1 VFSPYSLIFASW
13 SKIILAG
20 AGNDTIFANAGDDLI
35 NTGVGKDVVW
45 LGEGAATVVL
55 GQDDGYDTIKNFQLG
70 VTQFSVGSLSALRFA
85 DSAEGVQIFQND
97 ELLAVVSWQSA
108 STFSTNVSQIFVG

>member
-1 VFSPYSLIFASW
+1 MRKIFQQPMLSKSFSRCVA
-13 SKIILAG
+13 
-20 AGNDTIFANAGDDLI
+20 AGDSFATFPP
-35 NTGVGKDVVW
+35 NTGVGLDVVW